1 MTLERTIRLADY
13 PLTLRVPERWDIR
26 YGAVNILQG
35 PTPHGPRP
43 DGVIHLIISRRGPIP
58 KLVMDALKPP
68 TTRPATK
75 DSFARDEMRTLG
87 KLRIYEMRSVQPAT
101 GQQPAMM
108 KWTISAYEPIDADN
122 VRLYQINFL
131 LLTREH
137 FEKDRELLE
146 SIVSSLA
153 LAEEPAESIK

>member
-1 MTLERTIRLADY
+1 MTLESTIRLVDY
-13 PLTLRVPERWDIR
+13 PLTLRVPERWDLR
-26 YGAVNILQG
+26 YGAVTILQG

-43 DGVIHLIISRRGPIP
+43 DGVIHLIISRRGPFP
-58 KLVMDALKPP
+58 KMVMDALKPP
-68 TTRPATK
+68 ATRTATQ

-87 KLRIYEMRSVQPAT
+87 KLRIYEMRSLQPAT
-101 GQQPAMM
+101 AQLPAMM

-131 LLTREH
+131 DLTREH
-137 FEKDRELLE
+137 FEKDRQLLE

-153 LAEEPAESIK
+153 LTEEPAQSIK